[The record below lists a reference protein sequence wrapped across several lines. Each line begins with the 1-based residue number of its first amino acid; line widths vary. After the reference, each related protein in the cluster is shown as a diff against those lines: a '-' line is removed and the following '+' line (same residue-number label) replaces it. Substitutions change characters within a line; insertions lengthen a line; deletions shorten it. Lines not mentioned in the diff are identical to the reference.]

1 MAKYWT
7 EKRQQCGNRKKKG
20 EEVFLWKRNVGKG
33 AKDRQDPESKH
44 KRKQISGKMK
54 EEIVNPDVKRP
65 NFRGKEKKGM

>member
-1 MAKYWT
+1 
-7 EKRQQCGNRKKKG
+7 
-20 EEVFLWKRNVGKG
+20 VGKG